1 MAINENVYIDINKFT
16 DQLPMVGNWE
26 MDIIVVFFVF
36 AYIGF
41 FIPQSFMATIIILMI
56 GIGITTL
63 INRLK
68 KGKVKGFFFHILYMM
83 GIKKTKTFPPS
94 YMRYFLGE

>member
-1 MAINENVYIDINKFT
+1 
-16 DQLPMVGNWE
+16 MVGNWE